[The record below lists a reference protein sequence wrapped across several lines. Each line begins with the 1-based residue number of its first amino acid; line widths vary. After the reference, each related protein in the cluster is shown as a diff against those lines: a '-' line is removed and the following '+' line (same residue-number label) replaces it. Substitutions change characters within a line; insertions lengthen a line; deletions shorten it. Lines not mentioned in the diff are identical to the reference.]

1 MLEWEEYT
9 FLGLKSFYQRLVTRP
24 KERAAAAVRV
34 ALEDHRQRL
43 FLLAQMAAGRSVV
56 LFETDELF
64 LCDSERIFLPTSF
77 SKANHRDANLA
88 FYEIKTLL
96 GGLAIQQ
103 GWFDERTLLDRIS
116 EIKAA
121 FPGLPEMIDQAAA
134 AFPTPDEFWTS
145 LGSIRAVKTD
155 GKLAAL
161 PVSKAGELAE
171 SEETEDE
178 IQITEIE
185 GRGQLDVSSEFDRDD
200 DGDGHE
206 MPIHTFEKA
215 ETLEEHTGMSR
226 RNDADDELEDHEEA
240 LRDVNMSHVLR
251 SRERPNSIY
260 RADVI
265 LDSLALEAGDS
276 KEKSGGI
283 PYPEWDFKKRRYR
296 EDWCRVHENTL
307 PVTAADTDWATQTL
321 TEHHGLVLSLK
332 KSFAHLANEYLRTK
346 RQPSGP
352 EFDIDALVEN
362 RIAWRSGHAPDENI
376 YTERK
381 RELHDVAALVL
392 LDRSYSTDG
401 FIDGSRVLD
410 LIRETTLC
418 SGEVLDEYLNELAVA
433 AFSSDTRHHCS
444 FDWVKPFRDP
454 WAKTRSRL
462 GELRSAGYTRIG
474 PALRHAY
481 EALDRRP
488 ASRKVVILITDGR
501 PCDYDRYEGTYG
513 IHDVKQAIASG
524 TARGIRTHAF
534 AIETRARETFPAMF
548 TRDHFHV
555 VPKPEALTKSLCSLF
570 QKLKAR

>member
-24 KERAAAAVRV
+24 RERVAAAVRV
-34 ALEDHRQRL
+34 SLEDHRQRL
-43 FLLAQMAAGRSVV
+43 FLLAHMAAGRSVV
-56 LFETDELF
+56 LFETDEPF
-64 LCDSERIFLPTSF
+64 LCDSERIFLPTTF
-77 SKANHRDANLA
+77 SKANHRAANLA

-103 GWFDERTLLDRIS
+103 CWSGGSSLMGYVAEMN
-116 EIKAA
+116 AA
-121 FPGLPEMIDQAAA
+121 FPGLPRMIDQTAA
-134 AFPTPDEFWTS
+134 AFPTSDEFWVA
-145 LGSIRAVKTD
+145 LGKIR
-155 GKLAAL
+155 
-161 PVSKAGELAE
+161 VSKNGLQLPSQDLSKIGEKPDG
-171 SEETEDE
+171 EETEVE
-178 IQITEIE
+178 VQITEIE

-200 DGDGHE
+200 DGPGHE

-215 ETLEEHTGMSR
+215 ETLEEHTGLSR
-226 RNDADDELEDHEEA
+226 RNDDEDELEDHEEA

-251 SRERPNSIY
+251 SRDRPNSIY

-265 LDSLALEAGDS
+265 LDSLALETGDS
-276 KEKSGGI
+276 EKKSGGI
-283 PYPEWDFKKRRYR
+283 PYPEWDFRKRQYR
-296 EDWCRVHENTL
+296 ENWCHVHENTV
-307 PVTAADTDWATQTL
+307 PATATDAGWAKRTL
-321 TEHHGLVLSLK
+321 VEHGGLILSLK
-332 KSFAHLANEYLRTK
+332 KSFAHLANEYLRAK

-352 EFDIDALVEN
+352 EFDLDALVEN

-381 RELHDVAALVL
+381 RELHDVAALIL

-418 SGEVLDEYLNELAVA
+418 SGEVLDEYLNEFAVA

-444 FDWVKPFRDP
+444 FDWVKPFDEP
-454 WAKTRSRL
+454 WIKTHARL

-474 PALRHAY
+474 PALRHSY
-481 EALDRRP
+481 EALEKRF

-501 PCDYDRYEGTYG
+501 PCDYDRYEGIYG
-513 IHDVKQAIASG
+513 IHDVKQAIAGGSN
-524 TARGIRTHAF
+524 RGIRTHAF

-555 VPKPEALTKSLCSLF
+555 VPKPEALTKSLCALF
-570 QKLKAR
+570 QKLKSR